1 MEIIKDTNIDFMRVK
16 KISFAVSSFLVIA
29 GILTLVLIFTGR
41 GNLGVDFAGGTSVQ
55 VKFDKP
61 FKVDELRNALGSA
74 GFVDANIQDFVAQN
88 VALIKVGLKSGKG
101 AMVADKISDVI
112 KNTFDDNDFEVQAA
126 TEIGPAIGAKL
137 RRDALIAVLIS
148 TIGIILYIAWRFE
161 FKFGVAAA
169 IATFHD
175 VLSVLFIMT
184 LLGREVNLL
193 LVTALLTLAGYSLT
207 DTVVVF
213 DRIRENLRGRKGK
226 TFSEVTNRSINDVLK
241 RTIITSLTTFI
252 AVVSILVLGGE
263 VIRDFALALAMGV
276 IVGTYSSV
284 FLASPI
290 VVMWRGDKIVQVRK

>member
-1 MEIIKDTNIDFMRVK
+1 MEIIKDTNINFIGAK
-16 KISFAVSSFLVIA
+16 KISFTISSLLVVA
-29 GILTLVLIFTGR
+29 GIITLVLIFTGR

-55 VKFDKP
+55 VKFEKP
-61 FKVDELRNALGSA
+61 FKVDRLREALGSA

-88 VALIKVGLKSGKG
+88 IALIKVGLKSGKG
-101 AMVADKISDVI
+101 EMVADQISDVI
-112 KNTFDDNDFEVQAA
+112 KNTFEDNSFEVQSA

-137 RRDALIAVLIS
+137 RKDALIAVVIS

-175 VLSVLFIMT
+175 VLAVLFIMT

-226 TFSEVTNRSINDVLK
+226 TFSEITNRSINDVLK

-252 AVVSILVLGGE
+252 AVVCILVLGGE

-290 VVMWRGDKIVQVRK
+290 VVMWRGDKIVQVKK

>member
-1 MEIIKDTNIDFMRVK
+1 MEIIKDTNINFIGAK
-16 KISFAVSSFLVIA
+16 KISFTISSLLVVA
-29 GILTLVLIFTGR
+29 GIITLVLIFTGR

-55 VKFDKP
+55 VKFEKP
-61 FKVDELRNALGSA
+61 FKVDRLREALGSA

-88 VALIKVGLKSGKG
+88 IALIKVGLKSGKG
-101 AMVADKISDVI
+101 EMVADQISDVI
-112 KNTFDDNDFEVQAA
+112 KNTFEDNSFEVQSA

-137 RRDALIAVLIS
+137 RKDALIAVVIS

-175 VLSVLFIMT
+175 VLAVLFVMT

-226 TFSEVTNRSINDVLK
+226 TFSEITNRSINDVLK

-252 AVVSILVLGGE
+252 AVVCILVLGGE

-290 VVMWRGDKIVQVRK
+290 VVMWRGDKIVQVKK

>member
-1 MEIIKDTNIDFMRVK
+1 MEIIKDTNIDFMRMK
-16 KISFAVSSFLVIA
+16 KISFSISGLLVA
-29 GILTLVLIFTGR
+29 CGITTLILIFAGKA
-41 GNLGVDFAGGTSVQ
+41 NLGVDFAGGTSVQ
-55 VKFDKP
+55 VKFEKP
-61 FKVDELRNALGSA
+61 IKVDRLRKALGTA
-74 GFVDANIQDFVAQN
+74 GFDDVNIQDFVAQN
-88 VALIKVGLKSGKG
+88 SALIKVGQRSGKG
-101 AMVADKISDVI
+101 EMVADKIADIIQKAVE
-112 KNTFDDNDFEVQAA
+112 DNRFEVQAA

-137 RRDALIAVLIS
+137 RKDALIAVVIS

-241 RTIITSLTTFI
+241 RTIITSLTTLL

-263 VIRDFALALAMGV
+263 VIRDFALALALGV
-276 IVGTYSSV
+276 IIGTYSSV

>member
-1 MEIIKDTNIDFMRVK
+1 MEIIKDTNINFMGMRR
-16 KISFAVSSFLVIA
+16 ISFTISALLVA
-29 GILTLVLIFTGR
+29 CGVVTLVLIFVGK

-55 VKFDKP
+55 VKFEKP
-61 FKVDELRNALGSA
+61 IKVDMLRKALGTA
-74 GFVDANIQDFVAQN
+74 GFDDVNIQDFVAQD
-88 VALIKVGLKSGKG
+88 VALIKVGQKSGKG
-101 AMVADKISDVI
+101 EMVADKISDVI
-112 KNTFDDNDFEVQAA
+112 GKTFPDNPFEVQAA

-137 RRDALIAVLIS
+137 RKDALIAVIIS

-175 VLSVLFIMT
+175 VLAVLFIMT

-226 TFSEVTNRSINDVLK
+226 SFSEITNMSINDVLK

-252 AVVSILVLGGE
+252 AVMSILILGGE
-263 VIRDFALALAMGV
+263 VIRDFALALALGV
-276 IVGTYSSV
+276 VIGTYSSV

>member
-1 MEIIKDTNIDFMRVK
+1 MEIIKDTNIDFMRMK
-16 KISFAVSSFLVIA
+16 KISFPISGLLVA
-29 GILTLVLIFTGR
+29 CGITTLIFIFAGKA
-41 GNLGVDFAGGTSVQ
+41 NLGVDFAGGTSVQ
-55 VKFDKP
+55 LKFEKP
-61 FKVDELRNALGSA
+61 IKVDRLRKALGTA
-74 GFVDANIQDFVAQN
+74 GFDDVNIQDFVAQN
-88 VALIKVGLKSGKG
+88 IALIKVGQRSGKG
-101 AMVADKISDVI
+101 EMVSDKIADIIQKAVE
-112 KNTFDDNDFEVQAA
+112 DNRFEVQSA

-137 RRDALIAVLIS
+137 RKDALIAVVIS

-241 RTIITSLTTFI
+241 RTIITSLTTLL

-263 VIRDFALALAMGV
+263 VIRDFALALALGV
-276 IVGTYSSV
+276 IIGTYSSV